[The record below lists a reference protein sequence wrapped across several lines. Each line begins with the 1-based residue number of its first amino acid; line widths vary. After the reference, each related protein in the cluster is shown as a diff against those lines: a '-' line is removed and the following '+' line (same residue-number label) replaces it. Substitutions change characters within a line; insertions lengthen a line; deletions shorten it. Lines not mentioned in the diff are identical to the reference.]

1 MPPVPWKCAVDLE
14 ALADSLAATA
24 VDDAE
29 RLRNFARLIRKDGCH
44 IAIPCEGC
52 SGTVALQELLQH
64 DSNAGA
70 SRASPDRSDSPDRE
84 APDRDVPDREA
95 PDEVAQKREAPAGG
109 GPLAG
114 LYRAV
119 A

>member
-52 SGTVALQELLQH
+52 SGTVALQELLPD
-64 DSNAGA
+64 DSNAEA
-70 SRASPDRSDSPDRE
+70 TQVSPEGSVAPDRE
-84 APDRDVPDREA
+84 AQDREA
-95 PDEVAQKREAPAGG
+95 LDREAPAGG
-109 GPLAG
+109 GPLTG